1 MWAPRVCRIALRVW
15 SVDVAVAANVLGSG
29 SGSIDAA
36 ALGLRAVAASQVA
49 AAPVVGG
56 ELPPVKPQQAPES
69 SEHRRLPSREAD
81 AAQRDHR
88 WQESPLGEA
97 T

>member
-1 MWAPRVCRIALRVW
+1 LLVG
-15 SVDVAVAANVLGSG
+15 AAH
-29 SGSIDAA
+29 A
-36 ALGLRAVAASQVA
+36 
-49 AAPVVGG
+49 VGG
-56 ELPPVKPQQAPES
+56 DLPLVEPQQAPES
-69 SEHRRLPSREAD
+69 SEHRRLPFREAD